1 MQYFTNGV
9 TPLQQIQSVGSAN
22 YYSPFNIQNYGNR
35 NFFNPYQIQQNY
47 LRQQEYVRQVQRE
60 KQAQLAF
67 ARALSLEANNYVN
80 PSFQMSEERIN
91 KFYSNGN
98 DQQNNYN
105 TRPDYFGNDVPYNP
119 GMFSHPIHVECNGPF
134 NSHAVDIINKRDAK
148 IKKEYPDNM
157 NLLEFMQK
165 GGRLAYEVEAV
176 EMKKKN
182 KNLTHLYNRQSF
194 NNMLNNINAINIDSG
209 EIGLPQYINRV
220 NQSIMEKKNRFI
232 QQILANRKRGV

>member
-47 LRQQEYVRQVQRE
+47 LRE
-60 KQAQLAF
+60 KQAQLTF

-98 DQQNNYN
+98 DQQNNYY

-119 GMFSHPIHVECNGPF
+119 GMFSHPIHVDCNGPF
-134 NSHAVDIINKRDAK
+134 NAHAVDIINKRDAK